1 MDSIAAGDPF
11 ARFSPSSSSK
21 QQSHQ
26 QHRYLTPPFSPPAAT
41 SMLAD
46 IEKSSFQHDGS
57 MHMSLPPQALFAQT
71 SPMESQAST
80 QSMSSRIPT
89 YQGRAPG
96 QQHSPAPI
104 GSAPL
109 SPPALHDEERRD
121 FAGPSQFSGQP
132 QYLSH
137 TGPSPPLAAIEMQ
150 KRATYNPTTTASG
163 SGMPSRHSSMY
174 TKEQVFSPEYTLHP
188 SIAAYQ
194 VSHPRRQLINFGP
207 YILLQTLGE
216 GESGKVKLGVH
227 REYGEEVAIKLIRR
241 GSVDNAVRLSKVER
255 EIDVLKTVKHPNIV
269 RLFDVIETEKY
280 IGIILDFANGGE
292 LFDHILAHRYLK
304 EKDASKLFAQLI
316 SGVHYLHQ
324 KNIVHR
330 DLKLEN
336 LLLDKHRNVIITDFG
351 FANRFEH
358 RQDDLMATSCGSPC
372 YAAPE
377 LVVSDGLYVGSA
389 VDIWSCG
396 VILYAMLSGYLPF
409 DDDPENPDGDNI
421 NLLYKYI
428 INTPL
433 TFPDWISPT
442 ARDLVSSMLVPNPEH
457 RCTLT
462 EIMNHPWL
470 IPFRPLFAR
479 SVDDLESIAQ
489 EQMQY
494 KRQTSR
500 KDMQARMKAR
510 ETARLNY
517 LAQSAGVAPGQLP
530 QKSKAAPQDHQR
542 RHKSDMPT
550 MGMSL
555 QSASVSA
562 PQGPRPI
569 ATATGTSTTINQEFR
584 VPPHSAGSSN
594 QTSSTPT
601 TEHPAPLSGSLLTSS
616 LVQNGTRPRAE
627 EDAEVDPISAEGE
640 VRASARQR
648 ADDGRQ
654 TSTLRMGE
662 LTPKRSDGTAA
673 ASTEQ
678 AVSSSSGSPAPMK
691 RPSPQTK
698 NRHTIQVE
706 YDGEAAYARLLDIQA
721 EKDRLREA
729 KATSTVKETVYRM
742 QIDEAESTSP
752 LPTSQTS
759 PVPLARVLTSGDD
772 SQSKP
777 KTSTSPMANPHSVS
791 SEKMDVDPVTSSSLQ
806 QGQQSPGL
814 TTASTSDR
822 TVSEADVLGKIHMP
836 ASPTLSPSIIR
847 LVPPTPSKEPSAA
860 NPGET
865 GSPSAVHKKAHSDTA
880 LQQEHRSSPSLA
892 LLPVPSR
899 TASGSS
905 VSNSISSANT
915 QSSRLETSHVRP
927 RVSIDTDARQLSTSS
942 TASLTLAGTSPAV
955 SPGSQ
960 ESVTANK
967 AHAKKERSRK
977 GMTMNSFGFGKL
989 LSSTGITSDTV
1000 FNSGDAKENTGFLY
1014 RRESTRDKTKR
1025 RVNAQRQEDGDVERR
1040 TQSISA
1046 TNSCPPIPGLLHTP
1060 ATTSTAL
1067 IPATPRE
1074 GSTRSRNSS
1083 VMVHGDKILP
1093 PHPAER
1099 SASNASVTQVHSFRN
1114 NQPASIAPAERPGH
1128 QHTASSSAAQKVM
1141 NWFRRKSVAKAP
1153 FVAPPPISREPSQ
1166 ANSHLSYPGGPGVM
1180 VNVGAP
1186 GVVEDGAK
1194 TSGLSNKEN
1203 VAPVPAVRQP
1213 RVQRALDQVD
1223 QSQRDKLT
1231 VEQNT
1236 ASRPMPQARDYQATD
1251 RALLNKLPRAS
1262 TVGNDLVKQ
1271 GQPSANP
1278 SAVNSVISSPFNEAR
1293 LRVHVGVVDQSALTS
1308 KPAVEVMEQVQ
1319 KVLHGMGIEVKREN
1333 NFKLRCT
1340 RAKRRKAG
1348 AMTGMGASSFSSSS
1362 IASMAMATGALN
1374 NVNRSG
1380 GLPSSNSSAGLLP
1393 ASGGFRNIL
1402 MRRGSSQ
1409 NAIASVLTTPEIG
1422 ATVTSTTRASIEKPV
1437 SDHRPEPI
1445 YGEHTVDPGDEVKFS
1460 IELTRLKNLP
1470 GLLSLD
1476 IKRLRGNVWSFKF
1489 VYQTILA

>member
-1 MDSIAAGDPF
+1 MDTTFADPF
-11 ARFSPSSSSK
+11 ARFPQPSGSK
-21 QQSHQ
+21 PQPQQQ
-26 QHRYLTPPFSPPAAT
+26 QRYLTPPFSPPSAKNMLVEVEKT
-41 SMLAD
+41 SL
-46 IEKSSFQHDGS
+46 QHGGS
-57 MHMSLPPQALFAQT
+57 AHMSLPPQAFFAQT
-71 SPMESQAST
+71 SPMLSHVSA

-89 YQGRAPG
+89 YQGR
-96 QQHSPAPI
+96 QHSPLPI

-109 SPPALHDEERRD
+109 SPPAMNDQERRD
-121 FAGPSQFSGQP
+121 FAVPSQSSGQA
-132 QYLSH
+132 QYSSQ
-137 TGPSPPLAAIEMQ
+137 TGPSPPLAAVEMQ
-150 KRATYNPTTTASG
+150 KRATYNPTTATSG
-163 SGMPSRHSSMY
+163 SGVPSRHSSMY

-216 GESGKVKLGVH
+216 GEFGKVKLGVH

-442 ARDLVSSMLVPNPEH
+442 ARDLMSSMLVPNPEH

-479 SVDDLESIAQ
+479 SVDELESIAQ

-517 LAQSAGVAPGQLP
+517 LAQSAGVAPGQVP
-530 QKSKAAPQDHQR
+530 QKSKVAPQDHQR

-550 MGMSL
+550 MGMGM
-555 QSASVSA
+555 QSAPVSV

-569 ATATGTSTTINQEFR
+569 ATAAGIATSANQEFR
-584 VPPHSAGSSN
+584 VPPHPARPSD
-594 QTSSTPT
+594 QTSSALT
-601 TEHPAPLSGSLLTSS
+601 TAHSVPPSGSLPAGSA
-616 LVQNGTRPRAE
+616 VQNGTRPRTE
-627 EDAEVDPISAEGE
+627 EDTEVDPILAEGE

-654 TSTLRMGE
+654 TSTVRMGE
-662 LTPKRSDGTAA
+662 VTPKRSDGTTT
-673 ASTEQ
+673 ASSNDQT
-678 AVSSSSGSPAPMK
+678 ASPGSGSPASKK

-706 YDGEAAYARLLDIQA
+706 YDGEAAYARLLEIQA
-721 EKDRLREA
+721 DKDRLREA
-729 KATSTVKETVYRM
+729 KATPAVKGDIFGM
-742 QIDEAESTSP
+742 QIDEVDSTPTLPKSQMSP
-752 LPTSQTS
+752 IPRAPMMTY
-759 PVPLARVLTSGDD
+759 GED
-772 SQSKP
+772 SQSEAN
-777 KTSTSPMANPHSVS
+777 SPAGPISQHSGS
-791 SEKMDVDPVTSSSLQ
+791 PEKMDVEPTIPASLQ
-806 QGQQSPGL
+806 QSQQQPGFN
-814 TTASTSDR
+814 TAPASGRRSR
-822 TVSEADVLGKIHMP
+822 EADSAGNMPMP
-836 ASPTLSPSIIR
+836 ASPTLSPSFIR
-847 LVPPTPSKEPSAA
+847 LVPPTPSKQPAA
-860 NPGET
+860 TNTDET
-865 GSPSAVHKKAHSDTA
+865 GSPHALHKKAHSDTA
-880 LQQEHRSSPSLA
+880 LQPEHRPSQPIA

-905 VSNSISSANT
+905 VSDSISSANT
-915 QSSRLETSHVRP
+915 QSSRLGPPHPRP
-927 RVSIDTDARQLSTSS
+927 RVSIDTDARQHSS
-942 TASLTLAGTSPAV
+942 SLTASLTLAETSPGV
-955 SPGSQ
+955 NPGSHDG
-960 ESVTANK
+960 VAAGKVN
-967 AHAKKERSRK
+967 AKKERNRK
-977 GMTMNSFGFGKL
+977 GMTLNSFGFGKL
-989 LSSTGITSDTV
+989 LSGTGMASDTV
-1000 FNSGDAKENTGFLY
+1000 FNSGDHKEGTGFLH
-1014 RRESTRDKTKR
+1014 RRESTRDKAR
-1025 RVNAQRQEDGDVERR
+1025 RRANAQRTEDGEEEHR
-1040 TQSISA
+1040 THPGGAADSS
-1046 TNSCPPIPGLLHTP
+1046 PPIPGLLHTP
-1060 ATTSTAL
+1060 ATTSTAML
-1067 IPATPRE
+1067 PTTPRE

-1114 NQPASIAPAERPGH
+1114 NQSASVAPVERPGH

-1141 NWFRRKSVAKAP
+1141 NWFRRKSVAKGP
-1153 FVAPPPISREPSQ
+1153 FVAPRPISREPSQ
-1166 ANSHLSYPGGPGVM
+1166 VNSNLSYPGGPGVL
-1180 VNVGAP
+1180 VDVGLSGA
-1186 GVVEDGAK
+1186 VENTKA
-1194 TSGLSNKEN
+1194 SGLSDKEN
-1203 VAPVPAVRQP
+1203 VAPVPAAPQQ
-1213 RVQRALDQVD
+1213 RVLDQVD
-1223 QSQRDKLT
+1223 QRKGDKRIL
-1231 VEQNT
+1231 EQQPTT
-1236 ASRPMPQARDYQATD
+1236 ASRPTVQARDSMVSD
-1251 RALLNKLPRAS
+1251 RALLSKLPRAS

-1271 GQPSANP
+1271 AQPP
-1278 SAVNSVISSPFNEAR
+1278 INSSVGTFVTSSPFNEAR

-1308 KPAVEVMEQVQ
+1308 KPAVEVMDQVQ
-1319 KVLHGMGIEVKREN
+1319 KVLHSMGIEVKREN
-1333 NFKLRCT
+1333 DFKLRCT
-1340 RAKRRKAG
+1340 RTKRRKAG
-1348 AMTGMGASSFSSSS
+1348 AVTGMGSSTFSSSS
-1362 IASMAMATGALN
+1362 IASMAMGTTASN
-1374 NVNRSG
+1374 NVYRS
-1380 GLPSSNSSAGLLP
+1380 GLPSSYSSAGLLP

-1409 NAIASVLTTPEIG
+1409 NAIASVLVTPDTG
-1422 ATVTSTTRASIEKPV
+1422 ATITSTTQFPVDRSASE
-1437 SDHRPEPI
+1437 HRPEPI
-1445 YGEHTVDPGDEVKFS
+1445 YGEHT
-1460 IELTRLKNLP
+1460 
-1470 GLLSLD
+1470 
-1476 IKRLRGNVWSFKF
+1476 
-1489 VYQTILA
+1489 